1 MSSEKESKPFLIDAK
16 AVKTLARI
24 LNETNLSEIEYELD
38 SGRIKVVR
46 TGASQITSVPS
57 YSPIQ
62 HVPPYPSSVP
72 EASEN
77 LSSPSSQETD
87 WATHTGVL
95 KSPLVG
101 TAYLSSQPGADPF
114 VKEGDQ
120 VPEGHTLLILEA
132 MKVMNP
138 IRAPKA
144 GKILKILI
152 QNAQPVEFG
161 ESLVVI
167 E

>member
-16 AVKTLARI
+16 AVRTLARI

-46 TGASQITSVPS
+46 TGASQITQIPS
-57 YSPIQ
+57 YSSPH
-62 HVPPYPSSVP
+62 HVSISPSSVP
-72 EASEN
+72 EPSEN
-77 LSSPSSQETD
+77 LSIPPSHETD
-87 WATHTGVL
+87 WSTHPGVL

-114 VKEGDQ
+114 IKEGDQ

-138 IRAPKA
+138 IRAPKS
-144 GKILKILI
+144 GKILKILV

-161 ESLVVI
+161 EPLVVI

>member
-1 MSSEKESKPFLIDAK
+1 MSSEKEPKPFLIDAK

-24 LNETNLSEIEYELD
+24 LNETNLSEIEYELE

-46 TGASQITSVPS
+46 TGPMVSSS
-57 YSPIQ
+57 YPMQHHHQVSAAPSPISEPLAAEPLL
-62 HVPPYPSSVP
+62 VPK
-72 EASEN
+72 
-77 LSSPSSQETD
+77 ETD
-87 WATHTGVL
+87 WGLHAGVL
-95 KSPLVG
+95 KAPLVG
-101 TAYLSSQPGADPF
+101 TAYLSSQPDSDPF
-114 VKEGDQ
+114 VKEGDH
-120 VPEGHTLLILEA
+120 VPEGHTILILEA

-144 GKILKILI
+144 GKILKILV

-161 ESLVVI
+161 EPLVVI

>member
-16 AVKTLARI
+16 AVRTLARI

-46 TGASQITSVPS
+46 TGAVHMT
-57 YSPIQ
+57 
-62 HVPPYPSSVP
+62 PPLYHSGHHQVVTP
-72 EASEN
+72 A
-77 LSSPSSQETD
+77 SSPEPIEILSPPVYQETD
-87 WATHTGVL
+87 WAAHPGVL

-101 TAYLSSQPGADPF
+101 TAYLSSQPGSDPF
-114 VKEGDQ
+114 VKEGDH
-120 VPEGHTLLILEA
+120 VPEGHTILILEA

-161 ESLVVI
+161 EPLVVI